1 MPQTNEHFASSPGG
15 GKAGLWGVGVGGV
28 NLLSSL
34 EWVWVSLPSQS
45 PALRC
50 AFCHRPPTP
59 LEQLCQPW
67 HGSIAHILPA
77 GLGGGISALSSWGRL
92 IGPTAALQGPNLQQG
107 GGRGLYNK
115 VCPPGSSSTQRQ
127 TRRCQGSPECPC
139 RCLCVLGSVSCQ
151 RMDQAGHAGS
161 KLQDQSRPGQMG
173 MPPKGRSAP
182 PHGLTPL

>member
-15 GKAGLWGVGVGGV
+15 GKAGLWGVSVGGV

-50 AFCHRPPTP
+50 SFCHRPPTP

-92 IGPTAALQGPNLQQG
+92 IGPTAALQVPNLQQG
-107 GGRGLYNK
+107 GPGVCITRFVLLTRPQPSAKHEDVRAARSVPVAASVFWGL
-115 VCPPGSSSTQRQ
+115 
-127 TRRCQGSPECPC
+127 
-139 RCLCVLGSVSCQ
+139 
-151 RMDQAGHAGS
+151 
-161 KLQDQSRPGQMG
+161 
-173 MPPKGRSAP
+173 
-182 PHGLTPL
+182 